1 MNYLGIGL
9 IPDLLEES
17 RRELDREL
25 ERKRHI
31 RDALAA
37 RRVQRPSRLATLTA
51 RLRGPRVEPA
61 PCPPLV
67 EGC

>member
-1 MNYLGIGL
+1 VNYLDIAL
-9 IPDLLEES
+9 YPDLLEES

-31 RDALAA
+31 REVLAA
-37 RRVQRPSRLATLTA
+37 RRVERPSRFAALTK
-51 RLRGPRVEPA
+51 RLRHAVQRDERR
-61 PCPPLV
+61 PLA

>member
-1 MNYLGIGL
+1 MNYLDIAL
-9 IPDLLEES
+9 YPNLLEES

-31 RDALAA
+31 REVLAA
-37 RRVQRPSRLATLTA
+37 RRVERPSRFAALTM
-51 RLRGPRVEPA
+51 RLRNAAERDERRPVA
-61 PCPPLV
+61 

>member
-1 MNYLGIGL
+1 VNYLDIAL
-9 IPDLLEES
+9 KPAVLEES

-31 RDALAA
+31 REVLAA
-37 RRVQRPSRLATLTA
+37 RRVERPSRFAALTM
-51 RLRGPRVEPA
+51 RLRHTLQRDEHR
-61 PCPPLV
+61 PLA